1 MGRDIQEMLMGGPWL
16 ELSLSVLAR
25 AGNKLIRPMGQEN
38 QTSKAMEQDET
49 PSRTEICAARE
60 KEWLMEL
67 MGNEI
72 RGGLTRERE
81 RDRQTDRQTDR
92 ERQTDRQTGRQTGR
106 QTEGERQ
113 TDRKRE
119 RECVCVLF
127 FDVFFVLFFFGGKQ
141 F

>member
-1 MGRDIQEMLMGGPWL
+1 M
-16 ELSLSVLAR
+16 
-25 AGNKLIRPMGQEN
+25 K
-38 QTSKAMEQDET
+38 QDET

-81 RDRQTDRQTDR
+81 RQTDRQTER

-106 QTEGERQ
+106 QTERQKERDRQ
-113 TDRKRE
+113 TERE
-119 RECVCVLF
+119 RESVCVLF
-127 FDVFFVLFFFGGKQ
+127 FYVFFLFCLFFFLVGSNSKREKD
-141 F
+141 FEIEAER